1 MAHWWRKSHH
11 SAMLEEFAGNSL
23 SETYQRKAD
32 HRQVSHQK
40 HFTMKWPE
48 VVAGAAAG
56 CCVLLATAL
65 RSWVWEKPGEHLF
78 SKHAGPRELNPFP
91 FAVFLQHPL
100 LTKLSIIP
108 PADRGK
114 PLKSPSP
121 LLWAIKAKQARKA
134 EFGPMRHNVATGIC
148 PKLCL
153 STESPSLMVQIKR
166 CLLSTGFLTTI
177 IASFTKHN

>member
-1 MAHWWRKSHH
+1 MA
-11 SAMLEEFAGNSL
+11 EESPQCHAGGICWKFTLWNLPKESWSQAGVS
-23 SETYQRKAD
+23 SEALYHEMTRGGCWG
-32 HRQVSHQK
+32 SC
-40 HFTMKWPE
+40 W
-48 VVAGAAAG
+48 

-100 LTKLSIIP
+100 LTKLSIFP

-153 STESPSLMVQIKR
+153 STESPSLMVQFKR
-166 CLLSTGFLTTI
+166 CLLSTAFLTI